1 MLVQFFFTLRKYRL
15 PVSLRELL
23 DLINAL
29 KKGVIFADVDGF
41 YHLAR
46 TIMVKDETHFDR
58 FDKAF
63 SDYFSGIADLD
74 LLESLKQQHNLPK
87 DWLRKEF
94 EKHLSDEEK
103 AQLKAMGGLDEL
115 MKTLKERLQEQ
126 QKRHAGGNK
135 WVGTGGT
142 SPFGA
147 YGYNPEG
154 VRIGQEGNRNRQAV
168 KVWDKREYRN
178 LDSDREI
185 GSRTIKLALKK
196 LRKFART
203 GASDT
208 LDLNETIR
216 ATAKQGGMLDVK
228 MAPERHNA
236 VKVLMLFDI
245 GGSMDDYI
253 HTCEELFSAAYS
265 EFKHLEFYY
274 FHNCL
279 YEHVWQDNARRHSNI
294 IDTMT
299 LINKF
304 TSDYKVIFVGDATMG
319 PYEIAYPGGSVEH
332 YNEEPG
338 SAWLQRI
345 TNHFDK
351 VAWLNPQPVEHWPY
365 YQSIDFIKQ
374 LMDNRMYPLS
384 LDGISN
390 AIKEL
395 S

>member
-29 KKGVIFADVDGF
+29 KKGVIFADVDAF

-74 LLESLKQQHNLPK
+74 LLESLKQQHNLPE

-94 EKHLSDEEK
+94 EKNLSDEEK
-103 AQLKAMGGLDEL
+103 AQLKAMGELDEL
-115 MKTLKERLQEQ
+115 MKTLKERLEEQ

-154 VRIGQEGNRNRQAV
+154 VRIGQDGNRNRQAV
-168 KVWDKREYRN
+168 KVWDKREYKN
-178 LDSDREI
+178 LDTDREI

-253 HTCEELFSAAYS
+253 HTCEELFSAAQS

-279 YEHVWQDNARRHSNI
+279 YEHVWQDNARRHSNVI
-294 IDTMT
+294 GTMT

-338 SAWLQRI
+338 SAWLSRI

-365 YQSIDFIKQ
+365 YQSIGFIKE
-374 LMDNRMYPLS
+374 LMNNRMYALS
-384 LDGISN
+384 LDGISR

>member
-1 MLVQFFFTLRKYRL
+1 MLIAFFFKLREYRL

-29 KKGVIFADVDGF
+29 KKGVIFADVDAF

-74 LLESLKQQHNLPK
+74 LLESLKQQHNLPE

-115 MKTLKERLQEQ
+115 MKTLKERLEEQ

-154 VRIGQEGNRNRQAV
+154 VRIGQDGNRNRQAV
-168 KVWDKREYRN
+168 KVWDKREYKN
-178 LDSDREI
+178 LDTDREI

-253 HTCEELFSAAYS
+253 HTCEELFSAAHG

-279 YEHVWQDNARRHSNI
+279 YEHVWQDNARRHSNV

-332 YNEEPG
+332 YNEEPD
-338 SAWLQRI
+338 SAWLSRI

-365 YQSIDFIKQ
+365 YQSIGFIKE
-374 LMDNRMYPLS
+374 LMNNRMYALS
-384 LDGISN
+384 LDGISR

>member
-29 KKGVIFADVDGF
+29 KKGVIFADVDAF

-74 LLESLKQQHNLPK
+74 LLESLKQQHNLPE

-94 EKHLSDEEK
+94 EKNLSDEEK

-115 MKTLKERLQEQ
+115 MKTLKERLGEQ

-154 VRIGQEGNRNRQAV
+154 VRIGQDGNRNRQAV
-168 KVWDKREYRN
+168 KVWDKREYKN
-178 LDSDREI
+178 LDTDREI

-253 HTCEELFSAAYS
+253 HTCEELFSAAHC

-279 YEHVWQDNARRHSNI
+279 YEHVWQDNARRHSNV

-338 SAWLQRI
+338 SAWLARI

-365 YQSIDFIKQ
+365 YQSIGFIKE
-374 LMDNRMYPLS
+374 LMGNRMYPLS
-384 LDGISN
+384 LDGISR

>member
-1 MLVQFFFTLRKYRL
+1 MLIQFFFTLRKYRL

-29 KKGVIFADVDGF
+29 KKGVIFADVDAF

-74 LLESLKQQHNLPK
+74 LLESLKQQHNLPE

-94 EKHLSDEEK
+94 EKNLSDEEK

-115 MKTLKERLQEQ
+115 MKTLKERLEEQ

-154 VRIGQEGNRNRQAV
+154 VRIGQDGNRNRQAV

-253 HTCEELFSAAYS
+253 HTCEELFSAAHG

-279 YEHVWQDNARRHSNI
+279 YEHVWQDNERRHSNV

-338 SAWLQRI
+338 SVWLQRI

-351 VAWLNPQPVEHWPY
+351 VAWLNPQPIEHWPY
-365 YQSIDFIKQ
+365 YQSIGFIKE
-374 LMDNRMYPLS
+374 LMNNRMYALS
-384 LDGISN
+384 LDGISR